1 MCTRLIDFKPNP
13 STWCSKKRMFT
24 CQWSLLDFYFPTTC
38 VFRLLVACVLID
50 CFADITVLADRAVGI
65 HVRSKPSPT
74 LGGTFLMLKGK
85 VFTKQ
90 WLYLCVFCLPVQ
102 SAYPPNHYIRRVPQR
117 KIHTFTFLQM
127 AQLLVLCVFG
137 FSPIPYMKMIFPVL
151 LMFLIPIRSVS
162 SAVNCFTRQPS
173 LCGDL
178 FCANRGSSRQCESTG
193 SLVINTVPLSPARQL
208 GFLTPL

>member
-1 MCTRLIDFKPNP
+1 MYQANRFQTQHFDVVFKETYAYVPVITAWFLFSNYLCVQAVGSLCSDRL
-13 STWCSKKRMFT
+13 
-24 CQWSLLDFYFPTTC
+24 
-38 VFRLLVACVLID
+38 FRP
-50 CFADITVLADRAVGI
+50 DITVLADRAVGI
-65 HVRSKPSPT
+65 HVRSKPNPT
-74 LGGTFLMLKGK
+74 LDGTFLMLKGK